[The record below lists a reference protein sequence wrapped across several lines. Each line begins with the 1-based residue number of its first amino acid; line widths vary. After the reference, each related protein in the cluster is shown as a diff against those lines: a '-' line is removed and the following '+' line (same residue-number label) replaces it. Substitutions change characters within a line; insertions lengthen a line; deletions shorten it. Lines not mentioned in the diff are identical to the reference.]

1 MRHQEVGE
9 LMTREVVT
17 VPGNA
22 AFKEIVRTLAQH
34 RVSAVAVVDNAGH
47 PLGVVSEGDLLPKSA
62 DQGDFLRSLPT
73 PEPRE
78 REKAE
83 GTRAEQLMSA
93 PPVCARAD
101 WNVAEAARLMEAQGI
116 KRLLVVDEADILV
129 GIVSRRDLLKIFLRD
144 DDAIR
149 HEITGD
155 VLDRTLHQDPGAITV
170 EVTDGRVE
178 LHGTVRSKSLIPVI
192 ERMCRTV
199 DGVVHVA
206 EHLGYAV
213 DDDVAG
219 H

>member
-1 MRHQEVGE
+1 MRHRELGE

-22 AFKEIVRTLAQH
+22 GFKDVVRALADHQ
-34 RVSAVAVVDNAGH
+34 VSAVAVVDPAGH

-62 DQGDFLRSLPT
+62 DQGDFLRSLAA
-73 PEPRE
+73 PEARE
-78 REKAE
+78 RDKAE
-83 GTRAEQLMSA
+83 STRAEELMSA
-93 PPVCARAD
+93 PPVCARPD
-101 WNVAEAARLMEAQGI
+101 WTVAEAARLMEAQDV
-116 KRLLVVDEADILV
+116 KRLLVVDDSDRLV

-144 DDAIR
+144 DDTIR

-155 VLDRTLHQDPGAITV
+155 VLDLTLHQDPGAVTV

-178 LHGTVRSKSLIPVI
+178 LRGTVQFKSLIPVI
-192 ERMCRTV
+192 ERMCRGV

-206 EHLGYAV
+206 QHLGYAV
-213 DDDVAG
+213 DDDVAV

>member
-1 MRHQEVGE
+1 MRHRDVGE

-22 AFKEIVRTLAQH
+22 TFKDIVRTLTEHQ
-34 RVSAVAVVDNAGH
+34 VSAVVVVDDMGH

-62 DQGDFLRSLPT
+62 DQGDFLRSLPA
-73 PEPRE
+73 PEPRK

-83 GTRAEQLMSA
+83 GTRAEELMSA
-93 PPVCARAD
+93 PAVCARAD
-101 WNVAEAARLMEAQGI
+101 WTVAEAARLMEAQSVR
-116 KRLLVVDEADILV
+116 RLLVVDEADTLV

-144 DDAIR
+144 DETIR

-155 VLDRTLHQDPGAITV
+155 VLDLTLHQDPGTITV

-178 LHGTVRSKSLIPVI
+178 LNGSVRFKSLIPVI
-192 ERMCRTV
+192 ERLCRTV

-206 EHLGYAV
+206 QHLGYAI
-213 DDDVAG
+213 DDASVR
-219 H
+219 

>member
-1 MRHQEVGE
+1 MRHRDVGE

-22 AFKEIVRTLAQH
+22 AFKDIVRTLTEHQ
-34 RVSAVAVVDNAGH
+34 VSAVAVVDDVGH

-62 DQGDFLRSLPT
+62 DQGDFLRSLPA
-73 PEPRE
+73 PEPRK

-83 GTRAEQLMSA
+83 GTRAEELMSA
-93 PPVCARAD
+93 PAVCARAD
-101 WNVAEAARLMEAQGI
+101 WTVAEAARLMEAQSVR
-116 KRLLVVDEADILV
+116 RLLVVDEADTLV

-144 DDAIR
+144 DETIR

-155 VLDRTLHQDPGAITV
+155 VLDLTLHQDPGVITV

-178 LHGTVRSKSLIPVI
+178 LNGSVRFKSLIPVI
-192 ERMCRTV
+192 ERLCRTV

-206 EHLGYAV
+206 QHLGYAV
-213 DDDVAG
+213 DDASDR
-219 H
+219 

>member
-1 MRHQEVGE
+1 MRHRDIGE
-9 LMTREVVT
+9 LMTRGVVT

-22 AFKEIVRTLAQH
+22 AFKDIVRTLTEHQ
-34 RVSAVAVVDNAGH
+34 VSAVAVVDDAGH

-73 PEPRE
+73 PEPQE

-83 GTRAEQLMSA
+83 GTRAEELMSA
-93 PPVCARAD
+93 PAVCARAD
-101 WNVAEAARLMEAQGI
+101 WTVAEAARLMEAQSVR
-116 KRLLVVDEADILV
+116 RLLVVDEADTLV

-155 VLDRTLHQDPGAITV
+155 VLDLTLRQDPGAITV

-178 LHGTVRSKSLIPVI
+178 LNGSVRFKSLIPVI
-192 ERMCRTV
+192 ERLCRTV

-206 EHLGYAV
+206 QHLGYAV
-213 DDDVAG
+213 DDDVSVR
-219 H
+219 

>member
-1 MRHQEVGE
+1 MRHRDIGE

-22 AFKEIVRTLAQH
+22 AFKDIVRTLTEHQ
-34 RVSAVAVVDNAGH
+34 VSAVAVVDTVGH

-62 DQGDFLRSLPT
+62 DQGDFLRSLPA

-83 GTRAEQLMSA
+83 GTRAEELMSA
-93 PPVCARAD
+93 PAVCARAD
-101 WNVAEAARLMEAQGI
+101 WTVAEAARLMEAQSVR
-116 KRLLVVDEADILV
+116 RLLVVDEADTLV

-144 DDAIR
+144 DETIR

-155 VLDRTLHQDPGAITV
+155 VLDLTLHQDPGAITV

-178 LHGTVRSKSLIPVI
+178 LNGSVRFKSLIPVI
-192 ERMCRTV
+192 ERLCRTV

-206 EHLGYAV
+206 QHLGYAV
-213 DDDVAG
+213 DDASLP
-219 H
+219 